1 MFRVLKYVLGAS
13 SLLVACLFWLAYLS
27 PRPPLT
33 IDSATLA
40 GDGSQINYCE
50 LPILDGSGLTA
61 SDIPKAN
68 TPDQSNKSL
77 YLKASFIL
85 STPNLSFAHLI

>member
-50 LPILDGSGLTA
+50 LPIDVLKNGTEVDLSGQTLIVEDVIIIA
-61 SDIPKAN
+61 ACIKVSSSMN
-68 TPDQSNKSL
+68 T
-77 YLKASFIL
+77 LK
-85 STPNLSFAHLI
+85 

>member
-13 SLLVACLFWLAYLS
+13 SLLVAGLFWLAYLS

-33 IDSATLA
+33 IDPATLA

-50 LPILDGSGLTA
+50 LPILDGSGLTP
-61 SDIPKAN
+61 SDIPKGN
-68 TPDQSNKSL
+68 TLSL
-77 YLKASFIL
+77 I
-85 STPNLSFAHLI
+85 HI